1 VNKYQREW
9 EETIEWANKQ
19 ADEVMARL
27 KRSGRKQ
34 TGLDGDETE
43 FRYIYEEVERRRI
56 DIQRRAKEEQ
66 GKKTDTL

>member
-1 VNKYQREW
+1 MNKYQREW

-66 GKKTDTL
+66 GKETDTL

>member
-1 VNKYQREW
+1 MNKYQREW